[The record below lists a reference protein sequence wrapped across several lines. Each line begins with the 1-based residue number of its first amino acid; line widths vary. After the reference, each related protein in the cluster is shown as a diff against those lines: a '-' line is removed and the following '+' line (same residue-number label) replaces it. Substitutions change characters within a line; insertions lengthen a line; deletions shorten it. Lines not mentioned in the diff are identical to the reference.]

1 MNTVSERIEYLK
13 KNKGLTY
20 SDLAKELGISGD
32 AVRIALKRNSLK
44 EYYINIISEKFGI
57 SKDWIINGEGSME
70 NTSGVLSKITEQTE
84 QYITNSNGNKY
95 KELSDGNYLIEVK
108 VVPFE
113 AFARYAS
120 EFSSNEAELFGEW
133 ENVTFMVDRIGLGN
147 YLGFR
152 VKGDSMDG
160 GLLNDTPDKA
170 IVLARELGRQHWND
184 GFSPTKYGW
193 IIVTKDNILFKD
205 IIGFDKTKGTIKCHS
220 RNQSPEYSDF
230 DYPLNDVRQIF
241 KVIKRTM

>member
-1 MNTVSERIEYLK
+1 MTITGDQINRK
-13 KNKGLTY
+13 R
-20 SDLAKELGISGD
+20 KELGLTQKQLAEKIGVSYQTIQNWESG
-32 AVRIALKRNSLK
+32 K
-44 EYYINIISEKFGI
+44 NIPKSKYQILEKNLLNI
-57 SKDWIINGEGSME
+57 RHSTTEPQK
-70 NTSGVLSKITEQTE
+70 LSFETEQTEQTE

-95 KELSDGNYLIEVK
+95 KLLSDGNYLIEVK

-113 AFARYAS
+113 AFARYVS

>member
-1 MNTVSERIEYLK
+1 MTITGDQINRK
-13 KNKGLTY
+13 R
-20 SDLAKELGISGD
+20 KELGLTQKQLAEKIGVSYQTIQNWESGKN
-32 AVRIALKRNSLK
+32 IPKSKYQILEK
-44 EYYINIISEKFGI
+44 ELLNIRHSVIDHQKSNIE
-57 SKDWIINGEGSME
+57 
-70 NTSGVLSKITEQTE
+70 TEQTE

-95 KELSDGNYLIEVK
+95 KELSDGTYLIEVK

-120 EFSSNEAELFGEW
+120 EFSPNEAELFGEW
-133 ENVTFMVDRIGLGN
+133 ENVTFIVDRIGLGN

-205 IIGFDKTKGTIKCHS
+205 IIGFDKVNGTIKCHS